1 MTHTHPVCGWLFPVH
16 DEMELSLLSI
26 EEMATAL
33 AELEAP
39 FPSDEFDQAVSD
51 YMLLP
56 DCELEQTYRLRCLY
70 A

>member
-16 DEMELSLLSI
+16 DDMELSLLSI

-51 YMLLP
+51 YMLM
-56 DCELEQTYRLRCLY
+56 DDHELDQTYRLRCLY
-70 A
+70 G